1 MTYVD
6 ENSRICRPN
15 EVKNI
20 AKGDIIV
27 TQPATLNIDGR
38 ILTFPPLSLISE
50 KCKHIIRTLTW
61 VEGIRIDDELI
72 NKVIY
77 LDPKEDIEFND
88 IEILEPQVASAYTL
102 KSLLGQKLRK
112 AKIIKAEGVPII
124 NVNKIPIVGI
134 RNGLVYIGIRLLG
147 DEDILFRLFGYSL
160 LYYMSSSSSD

>member
-27 TQPATLNIDGR
+27 TQPTTLNIDGR

-61 VEGIRIDDELI
+61 IEGIRINEELV

-77 LDPKEDIEFND
+77 LNPKEDIEFNE
-88 IEILEPQVASAYTL
+88 IEILEPQVVSAYTL
-102 KSLLGQKLRK
+102 RSLLGQKLRK
-112 AKIIKAEGVPII
+112 AKVIKTEGVPII
-124 NVNKIPIVGI
+124 NVNKIPIVSI
-134 RNGLVYIGIRLLG
+134 RNGLVYIGIRLLD
-147 DEDILFRLFGYSL
+147 DEDILFKLFGYSL
-160 LYYMSSSSSD
+160 LYYMSSNSSD